1 MTLEHSKS
9 HKGDMIMFE
18 IKLDEKDLQILD
30 QALTQLPYYQVVE
43 LIHKINNQ
51 IESQINEQDN
61 E

>member
-1 MTLEHSKS
+1 
-9 HKGDMIMFE
+9 MIMFE